1 MSSDISIKVENLSKC
16 YQIYDRPQDRFKQFF
31 VPRLQRAL
39 GFHHKQLYREFRA
52 LDKISFTVKKGETVG
67 IVGRNG
73 SGKSTLLQMICGTL
87 HPTGGSVQTFGRV
100 AALLELGSGFNPE
113 FSGRENIYMN
123 GSILGLTNAEIED
136 RFDAIVEFADIG
148 NFIEQPV
155 KTYSSG
161 MMLRLAFAVIAHVDA
176 DILIIDEALAV
187 GDAFFTQKCMRFLRT
202 FMKTGT
208 VLFVSHDTSS
218 VRALCNKAI
227 WLEKG
232 KVLKQGSPKV
242 VCDEYLEAFYEAQ
255 QGSGTTTRLK
265 VAQPEFKEPGQDQRQ
280 SFINASN
287 LRNDLELF
295 EFNPDAPSF
304 GKGHAQITNVIF
316 LDTENQPLSWVVGGE
331 KIKLKIVAVTDSNLQ
346 SPIIGF
352 HIKDKLGQA
361 LFGDNTYLT
370 YAQMPVPS
378 KRGSKI
384 VAEFTFV
391 MPRLAKGDYSVS
403 VAIANGTQ
411 QDHIQNHW
419 IHDAVFFKSESTSVA
434 AGLIGIPMSNIEL
447 KTLR

>member
-1 MSSDISIKVENLSKC
+1 
-16 YQIYDRPQDRFKQFF
+16 
-31 VPRLQRAL
+31 
-39 GFHHKQLYREFRA
+39 
-52 LDKISFTVKKGETVG
+52 
-67 IVGRNG
+67 
-73 SGKSTLLQMICGTL
+73 
-87 HPTGGSVQTFGRV
+87 
-100 AALLELGSGFNPE
+100 
-113 FSGRENIYMN
+113 
-123 GSILGLTNAEIED
+123 
-136 RFDAIVEFADIG
+136 
-148 NFIEQPV
+148 
-155 KTYSSG
+155 
-161 MMLRLAFAVIAHVDA
+161 
-176 DILIIDEALAV
+176 
-187 GDAFFTQKCMRFLRT
+187 MRFLRT

-265 VAQPEFKEPGQDQRQ
+265 VTQPEFKEPGQDQRQ